1 MEKGQIVT
9 ITIEDMSAEGQGIGK
24 LYELAAPDKA
34 ESGRAAADVG
44 QKAETGANGAE
55 TAKAAGALHGERNA
69 ETGAVDRAT
78 GMAQN
83 RAEAVQ
89 TGRGFAI
96 FVKDAIVGDR
106 VRVELTKVKKHY
118 AFGRVTEILEASP
131 ERIEPF
137 CPYQGACGGCAY
149 GTLHYDAQLALKEKQ
164 VRDKLT
170 RLGGLSAPK
179 VMPILGMGDEDP
191 EETPFRYRNKAS
203 MPVSTGGLLTKK
215 GGIQQPIHEPR
226 VGFYR
231 AGTHEVVD
239 CEDCWLQS
247 EPAMAAANALR
258 RFMEEDHI
266 TSYDPRWAKGLM
278 RHLIVR
284 TAAGTGEVMVIL
296 VINGKA
302 IPNAPKLIRMLD
314 DAISAIP
321 VYETGALAGVE
332 FNLESV
338 VVNINSSKTL
348 EGQILGEECITIAGK
363 PTIMEEV
370 GGLSFEIS
378 PLSFYQVN
386 RAQMLRLYDKVLE
399 YAALQGDETVLDLYC
414 GVGTIGLFAAAEM
427 NRKAAA
433 PNHTAIRN
441 TEEAS
446 SKQEK
451 TEAAAFNRAAIQ
463 NTEETLASHET
474 TESAAPN
481 RKKAGRVIGI
491 ESIKGAVLDA
501 NRNAVINGI
510 VNARYVCGKAE
521 EELPK
526 MVRTKAQEE
535 DAARKAA
542 KQYGEAAAKKELLKD
557 ESLRITGADVVI
569 LDPPRAGC
577 EQALLEA
584 VVQAAPDRIV
594 YVSCDPA
601 TLARDIKW
609 LGEHGY
615 EFREATP
622 CDMFPWTGH
631 VETVVLLSHK
641 KPDGHINVK
650 VEFGEGEGK
659 VPLDNIAKRAEEYKP
674 KERVTYKMIKE
685 YIEAKYGFK
694 VHTAYIAEVKRD
706 LGLPMYDAPNAVE
719 ELKQPRKHPAPEK
732 VEAIKDALKHFEV
745 I

>member
-34 ESGRAAADVG
+34 GSGRAAADVG
-44 QKAETGANGAE
+44 QKAEPGANEAE
-55 TAKAAGALHGERNA
+55 TAKAAGALRGERNA
-69 ETGAVDRAT
+69 ETGAADWAT
-78 GMAQN
+78 GMAQS

-179 VMPILGMGDEDP
+179 VMPILGMGDTDP

-266 TSYDPRWAKGLM
+266 TSYDPRWEKGLM

-338 VVNINSSKTL
+338 IVNINSSKTL
-348 EGQILGEECITIAGK
+348 EGQILGEEFITIAGK
-363 PTIMEEV
+363 PTIMEAV

-433 PNHTAIRN
+433 PN
-441 TEEAS
+441 
-446 SKQEK
+446 
-451 TEAAAFNRAAIQ
+451 
-463 NTEETLASHET
+463 
-474 TESAAPN
+474 

-521 EELPK
+521 EELPR

-557 ESLRITGADVVI
+557 ESLRIAGADVVI

-577 EQALLEA
+577 EQPLLEA

-615 EFREATP
+615 EFKEATP

-631 VETVVLLSHK
+631 VETCVLLQ
-641 KPDGHINVK
+641 
-650 VEFGEGEGK
+650 
-659 VPLDNIAKRAEEYKP
+659 R
-674 KERVTYKMIKE
+674 RTM
-685 YIEAKYGFK
+685 
-694 VHTAYIAEVKRD
+694 
-706 LGLPMYDAPNAVE
+706 
-719 ELKQPRKHPAPEK
+719 
-732 VEAIKDALKHFEV
+732 
-745 I
+745 

>member
-55 TAKAAGALHGERNA
+55 TAKAAGALRGERNA

-131 ERIEPF
+131 ERIKPF

-170 RLGGLSAPK
+170 HLGGLSAPK
-179 VMPILGMGDEDP
+179 VIPILGMGDEDP

-474 TESAAPN
+474 TEAAEPN

-577 EQALLEA
+577 EQPLLEA

-631 VETVVLLSHK
+631 VESVVLMSRTS
-641 KPDGHINVK
+641 
-650 VEFGEGEGK
+650 
-659 VPLDNIAKRAEEYKP
+659 A
-674 KERVTYKMIKE
+674 
-685 YIEAKYGFK
+685 
-694 VHTAYIAEVKRD
+694 
-706 LGLPMYDAPNAVE
+706 
-719 ELKQPRKHPAPEK
+719 
-732 VEAIKDALKHFEV
+732 
-745 I
+745 

>member
-55 TAKAAGALHGERNA
+55 TAKAAGALRGERNA

-131 ERIEPF
+131 ERIKPF

-338 VVNINSSKTL
+338 VVNINLSKTL

-577 EQALLEA
+577 EQPLLEA

-631 VETVVLLSHK
+631 VETVVLLSRETN
-641 KPDGHINVK
+641 PLTVEVRMEVETGEVK
-650 VEFGEGEGK
+650 EH
-659 VPLDNIAKRAEEYKP
+659 P
-674 KERVTYKMIKE
+674 TYKRIQE
-685 YIEAKYGFK
+685 YVQEKYGFK
-694 VHTAYIAEVKRD
+694 VHTAYIAEVKRMV
-706 LGLPMYDAPNAVE
+706 GLDMHKAPNAVE
-719 ELKQPRKHPAPEK
+719 QRKHEYHPCPPEK
-732 VEAIKDALKHFEV
+732 VEAIKDALRHFGLIAE
-745 I
+745 